1 MSRGPQ
7 ILDGFVEGDLLPN
20 LSIKWESQDIT
31 GFTFSLH
38 FRKPNGTRVTKA
50 GIIDEANVGG
60 LGTAIFHFEWAAGDL
75 VTGDSDAEIE
85 VTDVSSKN
93 ETFPRFILRV
103 TEEIS

>member
-1 MSRGPQ
+1 MSAGPNV
-7 ILDGFVEGDLLPN
+7 LFFVEGDLLPN
-20 LSIKWESQDIT
+20 LSIEWEGQDIT

-38 FRKPNGTRVTKA
+38 FRKPDGTRVTKA
-50 GIIDEANVGG
+50 GIIDTANVGG

-85 VTDVSSKN
+85 VFDASSDN

-103 TEEIS
+103 AEQIS